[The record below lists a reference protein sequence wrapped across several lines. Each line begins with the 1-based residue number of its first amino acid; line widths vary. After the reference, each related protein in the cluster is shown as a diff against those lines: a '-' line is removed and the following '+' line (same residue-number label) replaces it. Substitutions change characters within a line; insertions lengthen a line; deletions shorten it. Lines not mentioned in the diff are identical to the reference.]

1 MLPGMTEL
9 HTDIA
14 IVGGGLAGL
23 SLGIALGRMGG
34 PNLRVLLIDRE
45 DPARALAADFD
56 GRVSAIALASQR
68 MLDAVGIWSHVADAQ
83 PMWDIRVSD
92 GDSLLFVHY
101 DHSELG
107 DRPFGWMVENRVM
120 RRAQQAAL
128 AELPNVTL
136 LAPMGVAEMQLGEP
150 GSGLPASLRLADGR
164 EIRARL
170 IVGADGRQSQV
181 RQWAGIGVQQWSYD
195 QTGIVCTVVHER
207 PHHGVAQERFLPAGP
222 FAILPMTDDAQGR
235 HRSSLVWT
243 EPPDRAK
250 AILALDEAGFLAEM
264 RQRFGDHFGSLGSTG
279 PRWSYPLTFV
289 HARDYCAHRLAL
301 AGDAAHGIHPI
312 AGQGLNLGLRDVAT
326 LTEVIVQ
333 AARVGMDIGQETV
346 LDDYARWRRV
356 DSLTLGAV
364 TDGLTRLFSNDI
376 APIALARRLGLG
388 IVQKL
393 PPAKRLFMRHAMGD
407 LGRLPKLLRGEA
419 V

>member
-1 MLPGMTEL
+1 MTVL

-23 SLGIALGRMGG
+23 TLGIALGRMGG
-34 PNLRVLLIDRE
+34 PNLRVLLVDRE

-68 MLDAVGIWSHVADAQ
+68 MLDTVGIWRHVADAQ

-92 GDSLLFVHY
+92 GDSPLFVHY
-101 DHSELG
+101 DHRDLAEPG
-107 DRPFGWMVENRVM
+107 EQPFGWMVENRVM

-136 LAPMGVAEMQLGEP
+136 LAPMGVAEMQLGAA
-150 GSGLPASLRLADGR
+150 GSGQPASLQLTDGR

-170 IVGADGRQSQV
+170 IVGADGRQSQI
-181 RQWAGIGVQQWSYD
+181 RQWAGIGVQQWAYN

-222 FAILPMTDDAQGR
+222 FAILPMTDDEQGR

-243 EPPDRAK
+243 EPPERAA
-250 AILALDEAGFLAEM
+250 AILALDEAGFVAEM
-264 RQRFGDHFGSLGSTG
+264 QQRFGDHFGSLSSTG
-279 PRWSYPLTFV
+279 PRWSYPLTFL
-289 HARDYCAHRLAL
+289 HAREYCAHRLAL

-326 LTEVIVQ
+326 LTEVIVR
-333 AARVGMDIGQETV
+333 AARLGLDIGQENV

-356 DSLTLGAV
+356 DSTLLSAV

-376 APIALARRLGLG
+376 APVKLARRLGLG
-388 IVQKL
+388 IVEKI